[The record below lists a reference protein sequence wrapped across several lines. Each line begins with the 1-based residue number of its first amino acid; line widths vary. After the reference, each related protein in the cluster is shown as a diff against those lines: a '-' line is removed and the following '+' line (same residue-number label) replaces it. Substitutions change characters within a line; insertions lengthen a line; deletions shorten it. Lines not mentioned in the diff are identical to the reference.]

1 MYPEKFEDLIAAFRH
16 LPGVGIKT
24 AERYAFTV
32 LDWDQETL
40 EEMIASLQAVRNGL
54 DVCEVCG
61 NLCEG
66 SECEICSDHDAR
78 SSNHLCRAEPERC
91 DRDGKDEYIQWCL
104 SCAQR
109 RDQYSK
115 GNHAAGSE
123 YR

>member
-66 SECEICSDHDAR
+66 SECEICSDHT
-78 SSNHLCRAEPERC
+78 
-91 DRDGKDEYIQWCL
+91 RDHRIICVVQSPKDVIAMEKMNTYNGVYHVL
-104 SCAQR
+104 
-109 RDQYSK
+109 
-115 GNHAAGSE
+115 NAA
-123 YR
+123 

>member
-1 MYPEKFEDLIAAFRH
+1 MYPKKFEDLITAFRH

-54 DVCEVCG
+54 DLCEVCG

-66 SECEICSDHDAR
+66 SECEICSDHT
-78 SSNHLCRAEPERC
+78 
-91 DRDGKDEYIQWCL
+91 RDHRIICVVQ
-104 SCAQR
+104 SP
-109 RDQYSK
+109 
-115 GNHAAGSE
+115 
-123 YR
+123 